1 MGSCG
6 SLWQLTPGAQLG
18 QAGLCRVAAGGR
30 ASNSRNR
37 LVSRILYF
45 ETQTRVRETECSDTE
60 TVMIVFWLLNLIWA
74 LLGSATGIDKKTSNI
89 WLLDFCNIFQ
99 FCSDW
104 INWVW
109 PEPDRGWA
117 GRRKGGLPSWCHA
130 VTYSQ
135 PQWGH
140 GLDLK
145 FTFKFQPWIRMN
157 WVTNA
162 SELGMINTPEFWPSW

>member
-1 MGSCG
+1 MLIRPRHASSCNSLFPRPG
-6 SLWQLTPGAQLG
+6 PAVAGQLWQLVTADARCSAG
-18 QAGLCRVAAGGR
+18 QAELGRAAAGGR

-45 ETQTRVRETECSDTE
+45 ETQTRVRETGCSDTE

-89 WLLDFCNIFQ
+89 WFLSFCNIFQ

-117 GRRKGGLPSWCHA
+117 GREEGRIALMMSCCDL
-130 VTYSQ
+130 Q
-135 PQWGH
+135 PA
-140 GLDLK
+140 
-145 FTFKFQPWIRMN
+145 TAQPWVGFKIY
-157 WVTNA
+157 
-162 SELGMINTPEFWPSW
+162 I